1 MADKFNRW
9 SAAALALMVLSPAPL
24 LAADSTITITGTI
37 KDNACVVAP
46 ASEEFTVNLGSNA
59 VKQLYSVGSHTSPDI
74 PFSIELGPCG
84 ASVVAVKVGFV
95 GTADGNDTS
104 LLATDTGASAAT
116 GVGIELLDSNKTQIP
131 VNAAS
136 SALSWVSLTPST
148 TNTLNFYARLKASV
162 LPVTAG
168 VTNGT
173 ATFTLEYQ

>member
-1 MADKFNRW
+1 MADKFNQW
-9 SAAALALMVLSPAPL
+9 SVTALVLMALTPIPL

-46 ASEEFTVNLGSNA
+46 ASEEFTVNLMSNT

-84 ASVVAVKVGFV
+84 QSVVAVKVGFL
-95 GTADGNDTS
+95 GTADGNDAS
-104 LLATDTGASAAT
+104 LLAIDTGASAAT
-116 GVGIELLDSNKTQIP
+116 GVGIELLDNNKTQIP

-136 SALSWVSLTPST
+136 SALRWISLTPGT
-148 TNTLNFYARLKASV
+148 TNTLTFYARLKASA

-168 VTNGT
+168 GTNGS